1 MNDMVATN
9 IGLIPKED
17 YLDIMAM
24 QYGFESYEDLKK
36 AGYEINVK
44 GVDFKMVEHARHKLR
59 IKEEFA
65 NAIITGEKN
74 FEIRK
79 NDRGFQ
85 RGDLIEFVVV
95 DDKGVAYHHEIDEY
109 LYKINYVMN
118 GYGLKNGYVVFGIE
132 DVFK

>member
-1 MNDMVATN
+1 
-9 IGLIPKED
+9 
-17 YLDIMAM
+17 MA
-24 QYGFESYEDLKK
+24 ER
-36 AGYEINVK
+36 
-44 GVDFKMVEHARHKLR
+44 ARHKLR

-85 RGDLIEFVVV
+85 RGDFIEFVVV
-95 DDKGVAYHHEIDEY
+95 DDKGVAQHHEIDEN

>member
-17 YLDIMAM
+17 YLDIIAM

-36 AGYEINVK
+36 SGFEISVK
-44 GVDFKMVEHARHKLR
+44 GDDFKMAERARHKLK
-59 IKEEFA
+59 IKEDFA
-65 NAIITGEKN
+65 NAIITGDKS

-95 DDKGVAYHHEIDEY
+95 DDKGVAYHHEIDKY

-132 DVFK
+132 DVF

>member
-24 QYGFESYEDLKK
+24 QYGFESYGDLKK

-44 GVDFKMVEHARHKLR
+44 GDDFKMAEHARHKLK

-95 DDKGVAYHHEIDEY
+95 DDKGVAHHHEIDEY

-132 DVFK
+132 DIFK

>member
-1 MNDMVATN
+1 M
-9 IGLIPKED
+9 I
-17 YLDIMAM
+17 
-24 QYGFESYEDLKK
+24 S
-36 AGYEINVK
+36 VK
-44 GVDFKMVEHARHKLR
+44 GDDFKMAEHTRHKLK
-59 IKEEFA
+59 IKEDFA

>member
-1 MNDMVATN
+1 
-9 IGLIPKED
+9 
-17 YLDIMAM
+17 MAM

-36 AGYEINVK
+36 SGFEISVK
-44 GVDFKMVEHARHKLR
+44 GDDYNMAEHTRHKLR

-95 DDKGVAYHHEIDEY
+95 DDKGVAHHHEIDEY

-132 DVFK
+132 DVFKL

>member
-1 MNDMVATN
+1 
-9 IGLIPKED
+9 
-17 YLDIMAM
+17 MA
-24 QYGFESYEDLKK
+24 EL
-36 AGYEINVK
+36 
-44 GVDFKMVEHARHKLR
+44 ARHKLR

-95 DDKGVAYHHEIDEY
+95 DDKGVAHHHKINEY

>member
-9 IGLIPKED
+9 IGLIPKKD

-36 AGYEINVK
+36 SGFEISVK
-44 GVDFKMVEHARHKLR
+44 GDDFKMAERARHKLK
-59 IKEEFA
+59 IKEDFA
-65 NAIITGEKN
+65 NAIITGDKS

-95 DDKGVAYHHEIDEY
+95 DDKGVAYQHKIDEY
-109 LYKINYVMN
+109 LYRINYVMN

>member
-1 MNDMVATN
+1 
-9 IGLIPKED
+9 
-17 YLDIMAM
+17 MA
-24 QYGFESYEDLKK
+24 ER
-36 AGYEINVK
+36 
-44 GVDFKMVEHARHKLR
+44 ARHKLK
-59 IKEEFA
+59 IKEDFA
-65 NAIITGEKN
+65 NAIITGDKS

-95 DDKGVAYHHEIDEY
+95 DDKGVAYQHKIDEY
-109 LYKINYVMN
+109 LYRINYVMN